1 MAPAGPSSGSSKN
14 TSASGAALRRA
25 AGEVLMV
32 GLAGPSLSP
41 DEVAWLKLI
50 RPGGII
56 LFRRNIETPSQ
67 THALLSAAKEA
78 RAGGRARRGELRE
91 PLFRAIDVEGGT
103 VDRLRDLVAP
113 APSAFAV
120 AGTGKAPLF
129 ATHGR
134 LIGRELRLLG
144 LNVTLAPVLDLRT
157 VASLGVLTTRA
168 VSSDPANVI
177 AYAKGFLKGLSR
189 AGVLGCG
196 KHFPGLGSGQV
207 DSHESTPTIERSFA
221 SLWNDDL
228 LPYRRLARELALV
241 MVSHARYPLTASTGD
256 PASISHFWATE
267 ILGKKI
273 GFRGLVISDDMEM
286 GGILAHTTLADATIR
301 ALLAGTHIIE
311 ICHQPARIFTAF
323 EALLSEAERSPAFS
337 RKLLGAARR
346 VRAFKKEH
354 LRGDRLPAPPT
365 AAAIGKVRSE
375 LVRFAEQVSKIEH
388 GSPKGI
394 EQEIKPGIKP

>member
-78 RAGGRARRGELRE
+78 RAGGTARRGELRE

-168 VSSDPANVI
+168 VSSDPAKVI
-177 AYAKGFLKGLSR
+177 AYARGFLKGLSQ

-207 DSHESTPTIERSFA
+207 DSHDSTPAIERSFA

-228 LPYRRLARELALV
+228 LPYRKLAGELALV
-241 MVSHARYPLTASTGD
+241 MVSHARYPFTASTGD
-256 PASISHFWATE
+256 PASVSHFWATE
-267 ILGKKI
+267 ILDKKI

-286 GGILAHTTLADATIR
+286 GGILTHTTLADATIR

-311 ICHQPARIFTAF
+311 ICHEPARIFTAF
-323 EALLSEAERSPAFS
+323 EALLSEAERSSAFS

-354 LRGDRLPAPPT
+354 LGADRLPAPPT
-365 AAAIGKVRSE
+365 ADAIGKVRAQ
-375 LVRFAEQVSKIEH
+375 LVRFAEQVSSVEH
-388 GSPKGI
+388 GGRKGI
-394 EQEIKPGIKP
+394 EP